1 MSIPTMSFEN
11 LRDIIANPENV
22 YSRNK
27 SFQSDNKDIKQFTT
41 AATDFFN
48 MINNGENPFA
58 DKSYNNKINEQNEI
72 DKNTPPIYESDES
85 RRWM

>member
-1 MSIPTMSFEN
+1 MNIPTMSFEN

-27 SFQSDNKDIKQFTT
+27 SFQSDNQDIKQFTT
-41 AATDFFN
+41 TATKFFN
-48 MINNGENPFA
+48 MINKGENPFA
-58 DKSYNNKINEQNEI
+58 DNSYNDKIDEQNDI

-85 RRWM
+85 RRGL

>member
-48 MINNGENPFA
+48 MINNENQKLFIRI
-58 DKSYNNKINEQNEI
+58 YFRHQIGMIIQIIE
-72 DKNTPPIYESDES
+72 PISGLALLHFY
-85 RRWM
+85 RA